1 MAIRPIGSYSMNPN
15 SIKDCPFC
23 DSSQTF
29 LKEPSPLTFTVECL
43 ICKARG
49 PGEDDED
56 MAVASWNDR

>member
-1 MAIRPIGSYSMNPN
+1 MNPN